1 MSGYQ
6 TGEGIYDLFD
16 RAISSGLFRTFLC
29 RNTADYLTGC
39 NDPDERQFPPG
50 RYPILESSQGPRQT
64 SIHPYVLRI
73 IPSHRSL
80 TAAGAFTRVSVI
92 FAYHVVLRFEHA
104 RKTALLD
111 IGLTDSMPPSFSGRI
126 EDGLTRISLI
136 CGDAY
141 VVRIVLCFLFQL
153 IRVLSIE
160 SHSVSGVL
168 FGNFPG
174 LRSVLVSDVFR
185 SRFSCEDILCY
196 LLRAKRA
203 YRYGLSRAFSWDKHI

>member
-1 MSGYQ
+1 MRLQ
-6 TGEGIYDLFD
+6 DRFQLFTSY
-16 RAISSGLFRTFLC
+16 ALSTILALVIG
-29 RNTADYLTGC
+29 AAYL
-39 NDPDERQFPPG
+39 NQP
-50 RYPILESSQGPRQT
+50 LN
-64 SIHPYVLRI
+64 
-73 IPSHRSL
+73 
-80 TAAGAFTRVSVI
+80 AAGAFTRVSVI

-111 IGLTDSMPPSFSGRI
+111 IGLTDSMPPSFPGRI
-126 EDGLTRISLI
+126 EYGLTRISLI

-203 YRYGLSRAFSWDKHI
+203 YRYHRTFVHHLFGSQTASCVLCMESGLSAGTNICKFCDQAPVHFLQGSQ